1 MKQHLNQNIKQDIQ
15 RCTDKPVTAF
25 VCMAVYEDGEVS
37 THATDNIQQSLGD
50 IFASTAKESLR
61 TSLLQAE
68 PDHEMHG
75 KFSFTCIANDC

>member
-1 MKQHLNQNIKQDIQ
+1 LKQHLNHNIKQNIQ

-37 THATDNIQQSLGD
+37 THATDNIQQSLD
-50 IFASTAKESLR
+50 NIFASNAKESLR

-68 PDHEMHG
+68 SDHEIHG
-75 KFSFTCIANDC
+75 MFPLT